1 MGIPMPYTKT
11 GWGPQVTHAVEWSI
25 LLDLGK
31 DRCSSWL
38 TLARDQTDIWQKLG
52 PVWESISHH
61 PQTMISLHKNDES
74 APDLTS
80 YSINDKQLSLL
91 PSHLFWNRHALWCL
105 RYIFILY
112 IISFILYQAFT
123 DCILYII
130 FWYSCEQKYLYE
142 AFLILIFTWFRL
154 VIALESTWSYSAN
167 YMRTE
172 DGPSIWSHWPWSWIS
187 WYSTHRHNFH
197 LEPLHLNP
205 SFNIL

>member
-31 DRCSSWL
+31 DRCSSCL

-154 VIALESTWSYSAN
+154 VIALESTWSY
-167 YMRTE
+167 
-172 DGPSIWSHWPWSWIS
+172 
-187 WYSTHRHNFH
+187 
-197 LEPLHLNP
+197 
-205 SFNIL
+205 

>member
-31 DRCSSWL
+31 DRCSSCL

-123 DCILYII
+123 DCILYDNLLIQLWTKI
-130 FWYSCEQKYLYE
+130 SLWSFFNFNFYLIQIGYC
-142 AFLILIFTWFRL
+142 FR
-154 VIALESTWSYSAN
+154 I
-167 YMRTE
+167 YMV
-172 DGPSIWSHWPWSWIS
+172 
-187 WYSTHRHNFH
+187 
-197 LEPLHLNP
+197 L
-205 SFNIL
+205 